1 MAITK
6 NKQTENTIRLMAK
19 AAFPDLEVTSIKE
32 LTEGM
37 CNVTYQICLDNGTE
51 SILKIT
57 SKDEQGRI
65 SNEVNLMEAEVR
77 AMELV
82 KKSKLVRVAD
92 IYLYDCSKTICD
104 SDYFFMEKL
113 EGDNFILIRERLT
126 PKEVAQINYETGQI
140 ARKLTAIKNGQ
151 FGFLGDRERFDS
163 LYDFVHKMLRNL
175 IEDASKED
183 ISLGINENTLLD
195 NLAHD
200 KSCFDKVTQPTL
212 VHWDMWEGNIFVKE
226 GHVSGVID
234 WERALWGEAY
244 MDDRFRRHTRGED
257 FLRGYGQTEF
267 SQSERKRIAWYDIIL
282 YLTMMIEV
290 TYRKYDDDGQY
301 HWAKGMLHETYH
313 DKLLNSP
320 KE

>member
-19 AAFPDLEVTSIKE
+19 AAFPDREVTSIKE

-37 CNVTYQICLDNGTE
+37 CNVTYHVGLDNGTE

-82 KKSKLVRVAD
+82 KKSKLVKVAD
-92 IYLYDCSKTICD
+92 IYFYDCSKTICD

-113 EGDNFILIRERLT
+113 EGDNLNLIRENLT
-126 PKEVAQINYETGQI
+126 SKEIAQINYETRRI
-140 ARKLTAIKNGQ
+140 ARKLTDIKNGQ
-151 FGFLGDRERFDS
+151 FGFLGDWERFDN
-163 LYDFVHKMLRNL
+163 LYDFVHKMLSNL
-175 IEDASKED
+175 IEDAAKEN
-183 ISLGINENTLLD
+183 ISLGINESALLD
-195 NLAHD
+195 KLARV
-200 KSCFDKVTQPTL
+200 KSCFDEVTQPTL
-212 VHWDMWEGNIFVKE
+212 VHWDMWEGNFFVKD
-226 GHVSGVID
+226 GHVTGVID

-244 MDDRFRRHTRGED
+244 MDDRFRRHTRDGD
-257 FLRGYGQTEF
+257 FLKGYGQTGF
-267 SQSERKRIAWYDIIL
+267 SASEMKRISWYDIIL

-301 HWAKGMLHETYH
+301 HWAKKMLHEI
-313 DKLLNSP
+313 K
-320 KE
+320 